1 MPMMLTR
8 RTLIQCLPA
17 TLALPG
23 LASGAA
29 IDEALE
35 RRVERIIVSEMARR
49 RIPGMSVAVGVGDSP
64 VWTKGYGF
72 ASLELNAP
80 TTELSLYRTA
90 SIAKPITAVAM
101 LRLVEAGKARLD
113 DEVRQHYPAF
123 PQKQWPIT
131 LRQLLGNL
139 SGIRGYQG
147 DESSSA
153 KHYPNVAD
161 GLEMFANDPLA
172 HKPGTK
178 YLYSTYGFNLAGA
191 VAERIAG
198 MPFRRLLGTSIFEPA
213 GMRQTRD
220 DHHFAVIPN
229 RVDGYRKNGNHE
241 IENCVLADTSNK
253 VPGGGLL
260 STAGDLVRFGR
271 AILDGKLVNK
281 VSQQEMW
288 TSQRTVDGKTTGYGL
303 GWLVMRRNG
312 RLHVGHGGG
321 QAGTATSLDIIPDEK
336 VVVAILTNL
345 EGSGP
350 KQIAELVLDALL
362 APAKGRK

>member
-1 MPMMLTR
+1 MPTMFTR
-8 RTLIQCLPA
+8 RTLVRCLPA

-23 LASGAA
+23 LAAA
-29 IDEALE
+29 ALMDEALE

-80 TTELSLYRTA
+80 VTELSLYRTA
-90 SIAKPITAVAM
+90 SIAKPITAVAI

-113 DEVRQHYPAF
+113 DDVRQHYPAF
-123 PQKQWPIT
+123 PPKQWPIT

-139 SGIRGYQG
+139 GGIRSYEG
-147 DESSSA
+147 DEVRSTR
-153 KHYPNVAD
+153 HYPNVAD
-161 GLEMFANDPLA
+161 GLEMFANDPLV
-172 HKPGTK
+172 HQPGTK

-191 VAERIAG
+191 AAERIAG
-198 MPFRRLLGTSIFEPA
+198 MPFRRLLSSSIFEPA

-220 DHHFAVIPN
+220 DHHFTVIPN
-229 RVDGYRKNGNHE
+229 RVAGYRKNGDGV
-241 IENCVLADTSNK
+241 IENCALADTSNK
-253 VPGGGLL
+253 IPGGGLL

-281 VSQQEMW
+281 ISQQEMW
-288 TSQRTVDGKTTGYGL
+288 TSQRTTDGKTTGYGL

-321 QAGTATSLDIIPDEK
+321 QPGTATSLDILPDDK

-362 APAKGRK
+362 PPAKGRK